1 MPWTCHEPVLSGA
14 LSDWKC
20 HESAVTWLS
29 QQFHGTFMAGSWY
42 FHGKVPWICHES
54 AWACERKCRKNEA
67 DVVNYDILSL
77 RKMPWKCHESAKP
90 RWNLQY
96 MSDSW
101 QVHRGFMPLS
111 FSRKKSK
118 SCQTHVTFMVV
129 SWRFH
134 IQAWPGYSLP
144 KFIEEMIQKVGF
156 SCRFDFWSDFSLIFG
171 NMSDSCRFHGSFM
184 ALSSF
189 WFLLFFPE
197 KIHINNW
204 IHLKNDRLA
213 SMSDSSQSHRG
224 FMALSCQLHSY
235 VGFITDSCHFHGTAM
250 KLFGALFGWKLDL
263 YGTFFQTLKLS
274 GTFMADSLANPNTP
288 KGKSVRKVPWKWYE
302 NAMNMIQ
309 WLWQLFMADSWHFQ
323 PNRVPN
329 SAGSWHVHGTFP

>member
-1 MPWTCHEPVLSGA
+1 
-14 LSDWKC
+14 
-20 HESAVTWLS
+20 
-29 QQFHGTFMAGSWY
+29 MAGSWY

-156 SCRFDFWSDFSLIFG
+156 KGCGFSCRIWFLVWFQSHFWQYGQIHVG
-171 NMSDSCRFHGSFM
+171 FM
-184 ALSSF
+184 ALS
-189 WFLLFFPE
+189 WHFLHSDFCCFF
-197 KIHINNW
+197 
-204 IHLKNDRLA
+204 LKKSISTTEFISKMTRLA

-263 YGTFFQTLKLS
+263 YGTF
-274 GTFMADSLANPNTP
+274 
-288 KGKSVRKVPWKWYE
+288 
-302 NAMNMIQ
+302 
-309 WLWQLFMADSWHFQ
+309 LFK
-323 PNRVPN
+323 P
-329 SAGSWHVHGTFP
+329 